1 MLQVAVFSRVHK
13 WFSQLEGYNV
23 VVNFCRFQLMCVA
36 NVVGEALQALLLGVA
51 DLPSRVLPACLLR
64 LLFIPLVHW
73 RADDS
78 MASRELFNRCVER
91 DAACASIAVAARW
104 QIPAA
109 MITSQNNKLIRPTC
123 GVVLLAFLHQ
133 QLSIRQQQ
141 PVYASHTSR
150 WLQVCAQHRREDWRS
165 ALHFFRLLKQP
176 TREDRIALLSSMQ
189 HCALLTQVLLNNAR
203 FIRGCPELRVSFRLA
218 RYNPPPNLWL
228 SAVYMLQSATV
239 VSDCC
244 RLLAMQGLPR
254 HWVTAIQYV
263 THLVVSPSGGT
274 SLAALLADKHWV
286 LSLCRSVS
294 WEAALVVMEEASAKG
309 TSLQLDNDAMAALR
323 LTMSRPQFITV

>member
-1 MLQVAVFSRVHK
+1 MAFSLLNTRSELFPIAKALGRKLRHDDVDAFGLQLQRIMRALPWERGMSIVTELAMTRTNVEERWVLDVCSKSGVPLAVFSRVHK

-23 VVNFCRFQLMCVA
+23 VVNFCRFQLMCAA

-51 DLPSRVLPACLLR
+51 DLPSRVLPACLLH

-165 ALHFFRLLKQP
+165 ALHFFRL
-176 TREDRIALLSSMQ
+176 
-189 HCALLTQVLLNNAR
+189 
-203 FIRGCPELRVSFRLA
+203 
-218 RYNPPPNLWL
+218 
-228 SAVYMLQSATV
+228 
-239 VSDCC
+239 
-244 RLLAMQGLPR
+244 
-254 HWVTAIQYV
+254 
-263 THLVVSPSGGT
+263 
-274 SLAALLADKHWV
+274 
-286 LSLCRSVS
+286 
-294 WEAALVVMEEASAKG
+294 
-309 TSLQLDNDAMAALR
+309 
-323 LTMSRPQFITV
+323 